1 MGESLNRIRFFITQI
16 LSRLTTTQ
24 KVVGVGVVVIALAM
38 AIIALVFTGSPPY
51 EPLFSELSPKDASEI
66 LDKLREKNI
75 DFRLGDAGKT
85 VLVPSSRVYELRI
98 EFAREG
104 LPETGTVGYELF
116 DKQELGVTEFQ
127 QQVTYK
133 RALEGELSRT
143 IRSIEGVE
151 KATVMIV
158 MPKERLFEKD
168 QKPTTAS
175 VQLAL
180 RRKVM
185 PRPMTIDAISHLVA
199 NSVEGLEPENVTITD
214 TRGRILSEN
223 RDPNGMLAMS
233 SDQLAFRRK
242 VERDLEQ
249 KALAVLEKR
258 VGPGNATVRVNA
270 VLNWSQVEKTIQ
282 EVDPEKTVTI
292 SEETNEQSVP
302 GGDNAGSSNS
312 SNTIT
317 NYETS
322 KSVQKIVEGVGNI
335 RQLSV
340 AVMVNHK
347 TESQTDDN
355 GNVQTSFVPRD
366 AGEMQ
371 QLEQLAKMAV
381 GFNADRNDQF
391 SLVNMEFETPPVEP
405 EPDGFMN
412 WDNLDDIL
420 YKALI
425 AVVLFAALFTVRSI
439 LKSAKDKS
447 EVIQLEMKKMIEEE
461 EEKQKKM
468 KALSNAQAAAAAL
481 NEGEEEEEEEEEDEL
496 VMQNEFFKLTKSAR
510 NIKQEQLQNYI
521 QQNPEIA
528 TKLIKVWLME
538 EED

>member
-1 MGESLNRIRFFITQI
+1 MGESLNRIRFFTIQI
-16 LSRLTTTQ
+16 LSRLSATQ
-24 KVVGVGVVVIALAM
+24 KVLVAGVVVIALAM
-38 AIIALVFTGSPPY
+38 AIMALVFTSSPPY
-51 EPLFSELSPKDASEI
+51 EPLFSELSPKDAGEI

-75 DFRLGDAGKT
+75 EYRLGNGGKT
-85 VLVPSSRVYELRI
+85 VLVPSSHVYELRV

-104 LPETGTVGYELF
+104 LPETGTIGYELF
-116 DKQELGVTEFQ
+116 DKQALGVTEFQ

-143 IRSIEGVE
+143 IRSIDGVE
-151 KATVMIV
+151 KAAVMIV

-175 VQLAL
+175 VQLTL
-180 RRKVM
+180 QRKSM
-185 PRPMTIDAISHLVA
+185 PRPMTIAAIAHLVA

-223 RDPNGMLAMS
+223 RDPNGMLSMS

-242 VERDLEQ
+242 VEHDLEQ

-258 VGPGNATVRVNA
+258 VGPGNATVQVNA
-270 VLNWSQVEKTIQ
+270 VLNWAQVEKTIQ

-292 SEETNEQSVP
+292 SEETNEQSAP
-302 GGDNAGSSNS
+302 GSGENAGSSNS

-322 KSVQKIVEGVGNI
+322 KTVQRIVEGVGNI
-335 RQLSV
+335 SRLSV

-347 TESQTDDN
+347 AESQTDDE
-355 GNVQTSFVPRD
+355 GNVQVELVARD

-381 GFNADRNDQF
+381 GFNEDRKDQF
-391 SLVNMEFETPPVEP
+391 SLVNMEFKAPAVGP
-405 EPDGFMN
+405 EPDGFMS

-425 AVVLFAALFTVRSI
+425 AVVLLVAIFTVRSI
-439 LKSAKDKS
+439 LKSAKDRS
-447 EVIQLEMKKMIEEE
+447 EVIQSEMKKMIEEG
-461 EEKQKKM
+461 EEKKKKTNM
-468 KALSNAQAAAAAL
+468 LASAQAAAAAL
-481 NEGEEEEEEEEEDEL
+481 NEGEDEEDEEDEL

-510 NIKQEQLQNYI
+510 NLKQEQLQNYI
-521 QQNPEIA
+521 QQNPEVA
-528 TKLIKVWLME
+528 TKLIKVWLMDE
-538 EED
+538 EE

>member
-1 MGESLNRIRFFITQI
+1 MGESLNRIRIFITQF
-16 LSRLTTTQ
+16 LSRLNTTQ
-24 KVVGVGVVVIALAM
+24 KVLVSGVIVIALAM
-38 AIIALVFTGSPPY
+38 AIMALVFTSAPPY
-51 EPLFSELSPKDASEI
+51 EPLFSELSPKDAGEI
-66 LDKLREKNI
+66 LDKLREKGI
-75 DFRLGDAGKT
+75 DYRLENGGKT
-85 VLVPSSRVYELRI
+85 VLIPSNRVYELRV

-158 MPKERLFEKD
+158 LPKERLFEKD
-168 QKPTTAS
+168 QKPATAS

-180 RRKVM
+180 RRKAM
-185 PRPMTIDAISHLVA
+185 PRPMTIEAIGHLVA

-214 TRGRILSEN
+214 TRGRILSEK
-223 RDPNGMLAMS
+223 RDPNGMLSMS

-242 VERDLEQ
+242 VEHDLEQ

-258 VGPGNATVRVNA
+258 VGPGNATVQVNA
-270 VLNWSQVEKTIQ
+270 TLNWSQVEKTIQ
-282 EVDPEKTVTI
+282 DVDPEKTVTI
-292 SEETNEQSVP
+292 SEETNEQSGP
-302 GGDNAGSSNS
+302 GGGDNAGSSNS

-322 KSVQKIVEGVGNI
+322 KTIQKIV
-335 RQLSV
+335 
-340 AVMVNHK
+340 
-347 TESQTDDN
+347 
-355 GNVQTSFVPRD
+355 VQVDLLPRD
-366 AGEMQ
+366 ASEMQ

-381 GFNADRNDQF
+381 GFNEQRNDQF
-391 SLVNMEFETPPVEP
+391 SLVNMEFESPVVEP
-405 EPDGFMN
+405 EPDGFIS

-425 AVVLFAALFTVRSI
+425 AVVLFTALFMVRSI

-447 EVIQLEMKKMIEEE
+447 ESIQLEMKKILE
-461 EEKQKKM
+461 EEKNQKK
-468 KALSNAQAAAAAL
+468 KQALASARGGAAAL
-481 NEGEEEEEEEEEDEL
+481 SEGEDAKEDEEEEDEV
-496 VMQNEFFKLTKSAR
+496 VMSDEFFKLTKSSR
-510 NIKQEQLQNYI
+510 NLRQEQIRGYIKQ
-521 QQNPEIA
+521 NPDVA
-528 TKLIKVWLME
+528 TKLIKVWLVDE
-538 EED
+538 EE

>member
-1 MGESLNRIRFFITQI
+1 MGESLNRIRIFITQF
-16 LSRLTTTQ
+16 LSRLNTTQ
-24 KVVGVGVVVIALAM
+24 KVLVSGVIVIALAM
-38 AIIALVFTGSPPY
+38 AIMALVFTSAPPY
-51 EPLFSELSPKDASEI
+51 EPLFSELSPKDAGEI
-66 LDKLREKNI
+66 LDKLREKGI
-75 DFRLGDAGKT
+75 DYRLENGGKT
-85 VLVPSSRVYELRI
+85 VLIPSNRVYELRV

-158 MPKERLFEKD
+158 LPKERLFEKD
-168 QKPTTAS
+168 QKPATAS

-180 RRKVM
+180 RRKAM
-185 PRPMTIDAISHLVA
+185 PRPMTIEAIGHLVA

-214 TRGRILSEN
+214 TRGRILSEK
-223 RDPNGMLAMS
+223 RDPNGMLSMS

-242 VERDLEQ
+242 VEHDLEQ

-258 VGPGNATVRVNA
+258 VGPGNATVQVNA
-270 VLNWSQVEKTIQ
+270 TLNWSQVEKTIQ
-282 EVDPEKTVTI
+282 DVDPEKTVTI
-292 SEETNEQSVP
+292 SEETNEQSGP
-302 GGDNAGSSNS
+302 GGGDNAGSSNS

-322 KSVQKIVEGVGNI
+322 KTIQKIVEGVGNI
-335 RQLSV
+335 SRLSV

-347 TESQTDDN
+347 TETQTDD
-355 GNVQTSFVPRD
+355 VQVDLLPRD
-366 AGEMQ
+366 ASEMQ

-381 GFNADRNDQF
+381 GFNEQRNDQF
-391 SLVNMEFETPPVEP
+391 SLVNMEFESPVVEP
-405 EPDGFMN
+405 EPDGFIS

-425 AVVLFAALFTVRSI
+425 AVVLFTALFMVRSI

-447 EVIQLEMKKMIEEE
+447 ESIQLEMKKILE
-461 EEKQKKM
+461 EEKNQKK
-468 KALSNAQAAAAAL
+468 KQALASARGGAAAL
-481 NEGEEEEEEEEEDEL
+481 SEGEDAKEDEEEEDEV
-496 VMQNEFFKLTKSAR
+496 VMSDEFFKLTKSSR
-510 NIKQEQLQNYI
+510 NLRQEQIRGYIKQ
-521 QQNPEIA
+521 NPDVA
-528 TKLIKVWLME
+528 TKLIKVWLVDE
-538 EED
+538 EE